1 MPSSEAAASAAQHDA
16 TLANVEARFHALV
29 LPHLDRMMG
38 FAKRW
43 TRTTSD
49 AEDAVQDACIRAWTS
64 FGDLRDDTKTRAWL
78 YRILRSVLSDDSE
91 KRARRASLV
100 SITRLDDV
108 HEELMASAHDDVFA
122 DVVSRIDS
130 EQLYEALA
138 LIPKDYAIAVEL
150 HDIDG
155 FKYHEIADI
164 VDVPQGTVMS
174 RIARGRRLLAATI
187 ATHRKA
193 WALGTPANSRAVG
206 FDTRGRL

>member
-1 MPSSEAAASAAQHDA
+1 MPTSQQPIPDPV
-16 TLANVEARFHALV
+16 LANAEARFHALV
-29 LPHLDRMMG
+29 LPHLDRMLG

-43 TRTTSD
+43 AHSTSD
-49 AEDAVQDACIRAWTS
+49 AEDAVQDACVRAWST

-78 YRILRSVLSDDSE
+78 YRILRSVLSDHGE
-91 KRARRASLV
+91 KRTRRAGLV

-108 HEELMASAHDDVFA
+108 HEELMASQHEHLFSEIA
-122 DVVSRIDS
+122 SRIDS
-130 EQLYEALA
+130 EQLYEALS
-138 LIPKDYAIAVEL
+138 LIPQDYAIAVEL

-187 ATHRKA
+187 VSHRKA
-193 WALGTPANSRAVG
+193 WALGTSAIPRMVRAG
-206 FDTRGRL
+206 ARGPQ